1 MHFRPMLIVEETN
14 DKSLMTYLMGMGT
27 PISLGVYIWLVEGAS
42 KNVLIDTGCSADYLN
57 SLGFPSKQVS
67 TAEKELEKVGL
78 TVDDIDMVII
88 THLHSDHAKDAEKFK
103 NAKFVVQKSE
113 LEFAA
118 NPHPIQAGWFVELPR
133 DRLEVV
139 DGDKEVLE
147 GIRVIH
153 TPGHTPGGQSVLIET
168 EKGTACLCGLC
179 TILEN
184 LYPPEELRQMGVRAI
199 TPAIHT
205 NAMQAYDS
213 LIKIQELAD
222 QVVALHDMSYK
233 SVARIP

>member
-1 MHFRPMLIVEETN
+1 MHFKPMLIVEETN
-14 DKSLMTYLMGMGT
+14 DKSLMTYLMNIGT
-27 PISLGVYIWLVEGAS
+27 TIPLGVYVWLIEGAS
-42 KNVLIDTGCSADYLN
+42 KNILVDTGCSADYLN
-57 SLGFPSKQVS
+57 SIGFPSKPIS
-67 TAEKELEKVGL
+67 TQEKELEKVGL

-88 THLHSDHAKDAEKFK
+88 THLHSDHAKDADKFR

-118 NPHPIQAGWFVELPR
+118 NPHPIQAGWFVELPQ

-139 DGDKEVLE
+139 DGDKEILE

-153 TPGHTPGGQSVLIET
+153 TPGHTPGGQSILIET
-168 EKGTACLCGLC
+168 DKGTACLCGLC

-184 LYPPEELRQMGVRAI
+184 LYPPEELRRMGVRAI

-213 LIKIQELAD
+213 LIKILGLAD
-222 QVVALHDMSYK
+222 QVIALHDISYK
-233 SVARIP
+233 SVERIP